1 MRSRS
6 LESGQI
12 IPFFIFIIMALGL
25 MTAVGLQIGRIVY
38 ARGEVGKAADA
49 AALAAAAR
57 LDVVTYRESGQ
68 MVFLPDAAATA
79 QDYASRNAGFLASHS
94 IGVTV
99 SRIWIDSGSRFV
111 FVTVSADLSS
121 LLPGFL
127 QHRGSYSVTGYA
139 RARMQ
144 GNP

>member
-1 MRSRS
+1 MKREP
-6 LESGQI
+6 ESGQI
-12 IPFFIFIIMALGL
+12 MPFFIFIIMALGL

-38 ARGEVGKAADA
+38 SRGEVGKAADA

-57 LDVVTYRESGQ
+57 LDVVTRETGQ
-68 MVFLPDAAATA
+68 MVFLPDAASTA
-79 QDYASRNAGFLASHS
+79 QDYASRNAGFLASRG
-94 IGVTV
+94 IGVSV
-99 SRIWIDSGSRFV
+99 NQIWIDAGSQV
-111 FVTVSADLSS
+111 VYVSVSADLSS

-127 QHRGSYSVTGYA
+127 EHRGVYTVSGFA

>member
-1 MRSRS
+1 MRRKN

-12 IPFFIFIIMALGL
+12 ITFFMFTIMALGL

-57 LDVVTYRESGQ
+57 LDVVIFRETGQ
-68 MVFLPDAAATA
+68 MIFLPDAASTA
-79 QDYASRNAGFLASHS
+79 QTFASSNAGFLAKQG
-94 IGVTV
+94 IGVGVTQ
-99 SRIWIDSGSRFV
+99 IWIDSGSRVV
-111 FVTVSADLSS
+111 FVTVSANLSS

-127 QHRGSYSVTGYA
+127 EHRGSYSDTGYA
-139 RARMQ
+139 QARMQ

>member
-1 MRSRS
+1 MHRKNP
-6 LESGQI
+6 EDGQI
-12 IPFFIFIIMALGL
+12 ITFFLFTIMALGL

-57 LDVVTYRESGQ
+57 LDVVVYRETGQ
-68 MVFLPDAAATA
+68 MVFLPDAASTA
-79 QDYASRNAGFLASHS
+79 QVFASRNAGFLAKQG
-94 IGVTV
+94 IGVGVT
-99 SRIWIDSGSRFV
+99 RIWIDPGLQV
-111 FVTVSADLSS
+111 VYVTVSANLSS

-127 QHRGSYSVTGYA
+127 EHRGSYSVTGYA
-139 RARMQ
+139 QARMQ